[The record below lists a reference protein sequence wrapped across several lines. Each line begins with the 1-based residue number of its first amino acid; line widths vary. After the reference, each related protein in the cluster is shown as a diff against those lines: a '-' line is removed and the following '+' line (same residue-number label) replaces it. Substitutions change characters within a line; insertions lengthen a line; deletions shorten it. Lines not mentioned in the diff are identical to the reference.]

1 MSDVK
6 EYIKM
11 RNSSK
16 YDLQWFYKYFIDNGG
31 AKIDVN
37 SFSQCLHLYGLESII
52 QSLDSKLELTKLE
65 TKEGVFIKI
74 LE

>member
-1 MSDVK
+1 MSDIK

-37 SFSQCLHLYGLESII
+37 SFSQCLQFYGLENAIKG
-52 QSLDSKLELTKLE
+52 LDSKLGLTKLE
-65 TKEGVFIKI
+65 TNEGEFIKI